1 MPRMIIIAAAGV
13 LITGLAYTSW
23 RAISSPAPPPPH
35 VVIPAP
41 VHHVPTINLLI
52 ADRDVPAGSFL
63 RPSDLSSETV
73 VVSEAPETAWKDTPA
88 TRVSLVGALVRRSI
102 PHDAVL
108 LPAELLLAGDHG
120 FLAALLAPSMRAF
133 TIPHDEILSGAELIW
148 PGDRIDLILTQ
159 QMPTTTTLGH
169 QISAETVLT
178 DLRVLAVDR
187 QLVQPA
193 PSADHDVMH
202 ADPTAGMVTL
212 EVSPPDAEKLAVALR
227 LGRVAF
233 AVRSSSGV
241 LPERIAGAAAPLHE
255 ARATWADAVMHSLDQ
270 VQVPTP
276 APSIPL
282 HVYDGAGDTEYKF

>member
-1 MPRMIIIAAAGV
+1 MPRMIIVAAAGV
-13 LITGLAYTSW
+13 AFTGLAYTGW
-23 RAISSPAPPPPH
+23 RALSAPAAPPPH
-35 VVIPAP
+35 AVMPAP
-41 VHHVPTINLLI
+41 VHHVPMVNLLT

-63 RPSDLSSETV
+63 RPSDLASTTV
-73 VVSEAPETAWKDTPA
+73 LASGAPDTAWRDTPA
-88 TRVSLVGALVRRSI
+88 IRISLVGALVRRSI
-102 PHDAVL
+102 PHDSML

-120 FLAALLAPSMRAF
+120 FLAALLAPGMRAF
-133 TIPHDEILSGAELIW
+133 TIPHDEIISGAELIW

-159 QMPTTTTLGH
+159 QMPSTTTLGH

-193 PSADHDVMH
+193 PSADHDAVH

-212 EVSPPDAEKLAVALR
+212 EVSPADAEKLAVALR

-233 AVRSSSGV
+233 AVRSSSGS
-241 LPERIAGAAAPLHE
+241 LLGQTTATAKPMHE
-255 ARATWADAVMHSLDQ
+255 ARATWADAVMHSLDE

-276 APSIPL
+276 PPSISL
-282 HVYDGAGDTEYKF
+282 HVYDGAGGTEYKF